1 MLIVEVPPRETLISL
16 HPLPVSA
23 RDNKGATP
31 PALKLEGV
39 RQEIELDMPG
49 VSGGK

>member
-1 MLIVEVPPRETLISL
+1 M
-16 HPLPVSA
+16 

-39 RQEIELDMPG
+39 RKEIELDTPFQQ
-49 VSGGK
+49 